1 MDPAKLNFCQASL
14 AEFLAVCAR
23 AGTAT
28 LTFNTTNGNTKA
40 TFDVGLGYLGPP
52 RPPRHRGPAARERG
66 RQRAACHQAAQAA
79 PPATTPPATT
89 APGAQVAPLHTAPEE
104 STAPVDPAPVTFAS
118 IVAKPAAPVA
128 KSHKCQQCSF
138 SSRTE
143 GGLKTHVGRAHKR
156 LELAPAP
163 YAPSPAAT
171 TPAPAPS
178 PPAPATHAPPPA
190 TNAPVVRP
198 RKTMYYHPKDTCPPH
213 TPPPPKCKRCGEA
226 TTWLAS
232 RVKTNRAWLHELASH
247 SCTDRTCLSTRTT
260 LTTPPIT

>member
-1 MDPAKLNFCQASL
+1 M
-14 AEFLAVCAR
+14 
-23 AGTAT
+23 
-28 LTFNTTNGNTKA
+28 
-40 TFDVGLGYLGPP
+40 
-52 RPPRHRGPAARERG
+52 
-66 RQRAACHQAAQAA
+66 
-79 PPATTPPATT
+79 
-89 APGAQVAPLHTAPEE
+89 APLHTAPEE

-190 TNAPVVRP
+190 TTAPVVRP

-232 RVKTNRAWLHELASH
+232 RVKTNRAWLHEFACH